1 MNVKIHFETLT
12 FSNFGR
18 TLAELKCL
26 TTNFDSKLNLKIM
39 EELGING
46 FDWKPIYDWVIANG
60 IRLLAAILI
69 AVIGLWIINKIVK
82 GFKKLLATRGVD
94 ETLVPFIISLTS
106 VTLKVLL
113 FISVISYLGVQMT
126 SFIAI
131 LGAAG
136 LAVGMALSGT
146 LQNFAGGVI
155 LLILKPFKVG
165 DFIEA
170 QGHTGLVKE
179 IQIFNTILTTPDNKV
194 VIIPN
199 GGLSTG
205 AMTNYSKE
213 ETRRVDFV
221 FGIGYD
227 DDIDKARNI
236 IIEVAGKQEL
246 ILKDP
251 AIFVGVLEHG
261 DSSINL
267 VTRVWAKT
275 SDYWTVYFYMME
287 FVKKEFDKQGISIP
301 FPQRDVH
308 LFNEK

>member
-1 MNVKIHFETLT
+1 
-12 FSNFGR
+12 
-18 TLAELKCL
+18 
-26 TTNFDSKLNLKIM
+26 M

-82 GFKKLLATRGVD
+82 GFKKLLAARGVD

-113 FISVISYLGVQMT
+113 FISVISYLGIQMT

-236 IIEVAGKQEL
+236 IIEVASKQEL
-246 ILKDP
+246 IMKDP

-267 VTRVWAKT
+267 VTRVWSKT

>member
-1 MNVKIHFETLT
+1 MNISSIADVLTKIIFY
-12 FSNFGR
+12 
-18 TLAELKCL
+18 
-26 TTNFDSKLNLKIM
+26 KLNSIIM
-39 EELGING
+39 KDFKLGG
-46 FDWKPIYDWVIANG
+46 FDWEPIYDWVIANG
-60 IRLLAAILI
+60 IKVLMAILI
-69 AVIGLWIINKIVK
+69 AVVGLWIINKIVK
-82 GFKKLLATRGVD
+82 GFKRILIARNID

-113 FISVISYLGVQMT
+113 FISVISYLGIQMT

-165 DFIEA
+165 DYIEA
-170 QGHTGLVKE
+170 QGHAGLVKE
-179 IQIFNTILTTPDNKV
+179 IQIFNTILTTLDNKV

-205 AMTNYSKE
+205 AMTNYTKE

-227 DDIDKARNI
+227 DDIDKARDI
-236 IIEVAGKQEL
+236 IIEVASKNEL
-246 ILKDP
+246 IMKDP
-251 AIFVGVLEHG
+251 AIFVAVLEHG
-261 DSSINL
+261 DSSVNL
-267 VTRVWAKT
+267 VTRVWSKT

-287 FVKKEFDKQGISIP
+287 FVKKEFDKQGITIP
-301 FPQRDVH
+301 YPQRDVH
-308 LFNEK
+308 MHTAK

>member
-1 MNVKIHFETLT
+1 
-12 FSNFGR
+12 
-18 TLAELKCL
+18 
-26 TTNFDSKLNLKIM
+26 M
-39 EELGING
+39 EELGIAN
-46 FDWKPIYDWVIANG
+46 FDWRPIYEWILTNG
-60 IRLLAAILI
+60 IKVIAAILI
-69 AVIGLWIINKIVK
+69 AVVGLWIINRIVK
-82 GFKKLLATRGVD
+82 GFKRILVAKQID
-94 ETLVPFIISLTS
+94 ETLVPFIVSLTS

-113 FISVISYLGVQMT
+113 FISVITYLGIQMT

-165 DFIEA
+165 DYIEA
-170 QGHTGLVKE
+170 QGHAGLVKE
-179 IQIFNTILTTPDNKV
+179 IQIFNTILTTLDNKV

-205 AMTNYSKE
+205 TMTNYTKE
-213 ETRRVDFV
+213 DTRRVDFV

-236 IIEVAGKQEL
+236 IIEVASKHVK
-246 ILKDP
+246 IMPDP

-261 DSSINL
+261 DSSVNL
-267 VTRVWAKT
+267 VTRVWSKT
-275 SDYWTVYFYMME
+275 SDYWDVYFYMME
-287 FVKKEFDKQGISIP
+287 FVKKEFDKQGITIP
-301 FPQRDVH
+301 YPQRDVH
-308 LFNEK
+308 MYNEK

>member
-1 MNVKIHFETLT
+1 
-12 FSNFGR
+12 
-18 TLAELKCL
+18 
-26 TTNFDSKLNLKIM
+26 M
-39 EELGING
+39 EELGIAN
-46 FDWKPIYDWVIANG
+46 FDWRPIYEWILTNG
-60 IRLLAAILI
+60 IKVIAAILI
-69 AVIGLWIINKIVK
+69 AVVGLWIINRIVK
-82 GFKKLLATRGVD
+82 GFKRILVAKQID
-94 ETLVPFIISLTS
+94 ETLVPFIVSLTS

-113 FISVISYLGVQMT
+113 FISVITYLGIQMT

-165 DFIEA
+165 DYIEA
-170 QGHTGLVKE
+170 QGHAGLVKE
-179 IQIFNTILTTPDNKV
+179 IQIFNTILTTLDNKV

-205 AMTNYSKE
+205 AMTNYTKE
-213 ETRRVDFV
+213 DTRRVDFV

-236 IIEVAGKQEL
+236 IIEVASKHEK
-246 ILKDP
+246 IMPDP

-261 DSSINL
+261 DSSVNL
-267 VTRVWAKT
+267 VTRVWSKT
-275 SDYWTVYFYMME
+275 SDYWDVYFYMME
-287 FVKKEFDKQGISIP
+287 FVKKEFDKQGITIP
-301 FPQRDVH
+301 YPQRDVH
-308 LFNEK
+308 MYNEK

>member
-1 MNVKIHFETLT
+1 
-12 FSNFGR
+12 
-18 TLAELKCL
+18 
-26 TTNFDSKLNLKIM
+26 M

>member
-1 MNVKIHFETLT
+1 MDGFNLE
-12 FSNFGR
+12 
-18 TLAELKCL
+18 
-26 TTNFDSKLNLKIM
+26 NFDWQK
-39 EELGING
+39 
-46 FDWKPIYDWVIANG
+46 IYDWVIANG
-60 IRLLAAILI
+60 LKVLI
-69 AVIGLWIINKIVK
+69 AIIIAVVGLWIINKIVK
-82 GFKKLLATRGVD
+82 GFKRLLVSRNID
-94 ETLVPFIISLTS
+94 ETLIPFIISLTS
-106 VTLKVLL
+106 VTLKVML
-113 FISVISYLGVQMT
+113 FISVITYLGIQMT
-126 SFIAI
+126 SFIAL

-165 DFIEA
+165 DYIEA

-179 IQIFNTILTTPDNKV
+179 IQIFNTILTTLDNKV

-205 AMTNYSKE
+205 AMVNYTKE
-213 ETRRVDFV
+213 DTRRVDFV

-227 DDIDKARNI
+227 DDIDKAREI
-236 IIEVAGKQEL
+236 IRSVADKNEA

-251 AIFVGVLEHG
+251 EAFIGVLEHG
-261 DSSINL
+261 DSSVNL

-275 SDYWTVYFYMME
+275 SDYWDVYFYMME
-287 FVKKEFDKQGISIP
+287 FVKKEFDKQGITIP

-308 LFNEK
+308 LHNAK

>member
-1 MNVKIHFETLT
+1 
-12 FSNFGR
+12 
-18 TLAELKCL
+18 
-26 TTNFDSKLNLKIM
+26 M
-39 EELGING
+39 EELGISN
-46 FDWKPIYDWVIANG
+46 FDLKPVYDWVIANG
-60 IRLLAAILI
+60 IKVLVAIVI

-82 GFKKLLATRGVD
+82 GFKKLLVARNID
-94 ETLVPFIISLTS
+94 ETLVPFIVSLTS

-113 FISVISYLGVQMT
+113 FISVVSYLGVQMT

-165 DFIEA
+165 DFIDA
-170 QGHTGLVKE
+170 QGHAGVVKE
-179 IQIFNTILTTPDNKV
+179 IQIFNTILNTPDNKV

-205 AMTNYSKE
+205 AMTNFSKA

-221 FGIGYD
+221 FGIGYG

-236 IIEVAGKQEL
+236 ILEVANRNEL
-246 ILKDP
+246 ILKEP
-251 AIFVGVLEHG
+251 EAFVGVLEHG

-267 VTRVWAKT
+267 VTRVWANT

-287 FVKKEFDKQGISIP
+287 FVKKEFDKQGITIP
-301 FPQRDVH
+301 FPQRDIHV
-308 LFNEK
+308 FNEK

>member
-1 MNVKIHFETLT
+1 
-12 FSNFGR
+12 
-18 TLAELKCL
+18 
-26 TTNFDSKLNLKIM
+26 M
-39 EELGING
+39 EELGINN
-46 FDWKPIYDWVIANG
+46 FNWQPVYDWVIANG
-60 IRLLAAILI
+60 IKLLVAILI
-69 AVIGLWIINKIVK
+69 AVVGLWIINKIVK
-82 GFKKLLATRGVD
+82 GFKKLLVARSID

-106 VTLKVLL
+106 VTLKILL

-165 DFIEA
+165 DYIEA
-170 QGHTGLVKE
+170 QGHAGVVKE

-205 AMTNYSKE
+205 AMTNYSRS

-236 IIEVAGKQEL
+236 IIEVAGRQEL

-251 AIFVGVLEHG
+251 QLFVGVLEHG

-267 VTRVWAKT
+267 VTRAWAKT

>member
-1 MNVKIHFETLT
+1 MKDF
-12 FSNFGR
+12 
-18 TLAELKCL
+18 
-26 TTNFDSKLNLKIM
+26 KL
-39 EELGING
+39 GG
-46 FDWKPIYDWVIANG
+46 FDWEPIYDWVIANG
-60 IRLLAAILI
+60 IKVLMAILI

-82 GFKKLLATRGVD
+82 GFKRILIARNID

-113 FISVISYLGVQMT
+113 FISVISYLGIQMT

-136 LAVGMALSGT
+136 LAIGMALSGT

-165 DFIEA
+165 DYIEA
-170 QGHTGLVKE
+170 QGHAGLVKE
-179 IQIFNTILTTPDNKV
+179 IQIFNTILTTLDNKV

-205 AMTNYSKE
+205 AMTNYTKE

-236 IIEVAGKQEL
+236 IIEVANKNEL
-246 ILKDP
+246 IMKDP
-251 AIFVGVLEHG
+251 EIFVGVLEHG
-261 DSSINL
+261 DSSVNL
-267 VTRVWAKT
+267 VTRVWSKT

-287 FVKKEFDKQGISIP
+287 FVKKEFDKQGITIP
-301 FPQRDVH
+301 YPQRDVH
-308 LFNEK
+308 MHTAK

>member
-1 MNVKIHFETLT
+1 
-12 FSNFGR
+12 
-18 TLAELKCL
+18 
-26 TTNFDSKLNLKIM
+26 M
-39 EELGING
+39 EELGISN
-46 FDWKPIYDWVIANG
+46 FDLKPVYDWVIANG
-60 IRLLAAILI
+60 IKVLVAIVI

-82 GFKKLLATRGVD
+82 GFKKLLVARNID
-94 ETLVPFIISLTS
+94 ETLVPFIVSLTS

-113 FISVISYLGVQMT
+113 FISVVSYLGVQMT

-165 DFIEA
+165 DFIDA
-170 QGHTGLVKE
+170 QGHAGVVKE
-179 IQIFNTILTTPDNKV
+179 IQIFNTILNTPDNKV

-205 AMTNYSKE
+205 AMTNFSKA

-221 FGIGYD
+221 FGIGYG

-236 IIEVAGKQEL
+236 ILEVANRNEL
-246 ILKDP
+246 ILKEP
-251 AIFVGVLEHG
+251 EAFVGVLEHG

-267 VTRVWAKT
+267 VTRVWANT

-287 FVKKEFDKQGISIP
+287 FVKKEFDKQGITIP

-308 LFNEK
+308 VFNEK

>member
-1 MNVKIHFETLT
+1 MEEI
-12 FSNFGR
+12 GI
-18 TLAELKCL
+18 
-26 TTNFDSKLNLKIM
+26 TNFS
-39 EELGING
+39 
-46 FDWKPIYDWVIANG
+46 WQPIYDWIIANG
-60 IRLLAAILI
+60 IKILAAILI
-69 AVIGLWIINKIVK
+69 AVIGLWIINRIVK
-82 GFKKLLATRGVD
+82 GFKRLLLARQID

-113 FISVISYLGVQMT
+113 FISVINYLGIQMT

-165 DFIEA
+165 DYIEA
-170 QGHTGLVKE
+170 QGHSGSVQE
-179 IQIFNTILTTPDNKV
+179 IQIFNTILHTPDNKV

-199 GGLSTG
+199 GGLATG
-205 AMTNYSKE
+205 AMINYSAQD
-213 ETRRVDFV
+213 TRRVDFV

-236 IIEVAGKQEL
+236 IIEVANNNEL
-246 ILKDP
+246 VMKDP
-251 AIFVGVLEHG
+251 AIFVAVKEHG
-261 DSSINL
+261 DSSVNL
-267 VTRVWAKT
+267 VARLWSKT
-275 SDYWTVYFYMME
+275 SDYWSVYFYMME

-301 FPQRDVH
+301 YPQRDVH
-308 LFNEK
+308 IHNQK